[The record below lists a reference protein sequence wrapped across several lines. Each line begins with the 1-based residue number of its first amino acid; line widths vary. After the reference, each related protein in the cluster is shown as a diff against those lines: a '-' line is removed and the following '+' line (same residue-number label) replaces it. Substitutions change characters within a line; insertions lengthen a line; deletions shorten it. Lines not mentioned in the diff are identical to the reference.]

1 MRRASKPVGVA
12 RRTHLAAPKS
22 GPVVSRQPRF
32 ASGRQGPLVQGQVK
46 NNFPCEGD
54 WFPRPLASLAAS
66 SVLVALAAQVVF
78 QDPYSSLNPRL
89 SVGEIVAEPMVNYG
103 VARGAALKERVAT
116 KSAFAPKLWRGI
128 RMSFPVGSVSA
139 SGSPG
144 HSPSIPVSSSV
155 MSRYLRSTCP
165 YRPKWLTYL
174 ATCSGNLGSPISLS
188 PMI

>member
-1 MRRASKPVGVA
+1 MTTVRADHEFAIAFHMPTPPPPPPSRPPSRRLERRCSGRHFFHSRCADRNGTRTRSTTNRKPSRQAEKEECVAHEYLPGSSPRRQRRRFPSVPRVAVRRASNPVGVA

-78 QDPYSSLNPRL
+78 QDPYSSLNPL
-89 SVGEIVAEPMVNYG
+89 
-103 VARGAALKERVAT
+103 AR
-116 KSAFAPKLWRGI
+116 
-128 RMSFPVGSVSA
+128 
-139 SGSPG
+139 
-144 HSPSIPVSSSV
+144 
-155 MSRYLRSTCP
+155 
-165 YRPKWLTYL
+165 
-174 ATCSGNLGSPISLS
+174 
-188 PMI
+188 